1 MISNTKISFPVPK
14 YLIFLGLILF
24 LPAVS
29 VAQEKID
36 PAEKLAADISD
47 FNLDDFSLIEAAFI
61 LSGASQ
67 PDSLQRYL
75 NWYNK
80 LLTTLKN
87 FHFDPFD
94 QEASAAKVFNYLHGT
109 WLKKYKEEATT
120 LLNVV
125 NEKRFN
131 CVAGTILFNLVCKD
145 LGWQTEA
152 FETPTHTYTIFP
164 TFRKQLMVENTST
177 IGFDIMKNLH
187 QYSRYLLQFYP
198 EKQAFN
204 IGLDKIYS
212 YENSKGRRINNTELL
227 GLLAYNR
234 AYFALQD
241 KNYRKAYDFV
251 LLAQNF
257 NRDSRSNIRF
267 EKNLYF
273 EWGKKLFS
281 ETRYPEAFEIF
292 ADAVYR
298 YPDEENFAQNCKA
311 AFFNTLIQA
320 RQKKDWPTCLR
331 VTKEIFELNLLNNSD
346 RTRLRKMLL
355 NWANHFYMTG
365 EQRQSRELIE
375 IWQQLDPGDAKLQEF
390 KQAVRKR

>member
-1 MISNTKISFPVPK
+1 MSSHLSK
-14 YLIFLGLILF
+14 YLVLLFLILF
-24 LPAVS
+24 LPAGS
-29 VAQEKID
+29 AAQEKMSL
-36 PAEKLAADISD
+36 EKKLAADISD
-47 FNLDDFSLIEAAFI
+47 FNLDEFSLVEAAFI

-75 NWYNK
+75 DWYEN
-80 LLTTLKN
+80 LLTTLKS

-94 QEASAAKVFNYLHGT
+94 QETSAAKVFNYLHGT
-109 WLKKYKEEATT
+109 WLKKYKEKATT

-131 CVAGTILFNLVCKD
+131 CVAGTILFNLVCTD

-164 TFRKQLMVENTST
+164 TFSRQLMVENTSS

-198 EKQAFN
+198 KNQALH
-204 IGLDKIYS
+204 IGLDQIYA

-234 AYFALQD
+234 AYFAQKED
-241 KNYRKAYDFV
+241 NYRKAYDFV

-257 NRDSRSNIRF
+257 NQDSRSNIQF

-273 EWGKKLFS
+273 KWGKKLFS
-281 ETRYPEAFEIF
+281 EQDYSHAFEVF
-292 ADAVYR
+292 ADAAYR
-298 YPDEENFAQNCKA
+298 YPDEAYFGQNCKA
-311 AFFNTLIQA
+311 TFFNTQIQSW
-320 RQKKDWPTCLR
+320 QKKNWPTCFR
-331 VTKEIFELNLLNNSD
+331 VTKEIFELNILSNSD
-346 RTRLRKMLL
+346 RARLKKMLL
-355 NWANHFYMTG
+355 NWANHFYRTG
-365 EQRQSRELIE
+365 DRKQSRELIA
-375 IWQQLDPGDAKLQEF
+375 IWQQLDPDDAKLQDF
-390 KQAVRKR
+390 IQAVNKR